1 MLLQVVGYLWYGI
14 IFNTAWMAEMQAVGL
29 TVDVSSQSQT
39 QSMILGVIVTLVMVL
54 GMAWLIRR
62 LGVTG
67 LQGGVMTGLTAWF
80 FFSLTTEALEYVYM
94 GFTPTLMAINVGY
107 QLLSF
112 VVAGAALTMVKF
124 GQSAGNAIAA

>member
-14 IFNTAWMAEMQAVGL
+14 IFNTDWMAEMQAVGL

-67 LQGGVMTGLTAWF
+67 LKGCVMTGLTAWF
-80 FFSLTTEALEYVYM
+80 FFNLTTEALEYVYM
-94 GFTPTLMAINVGY
+94 GFTPTLMAINVGD

-124 GQSAGNAIAA
+124 GQSADNAIAA